1 VCFSEQYVPDT
12 PQARQAIATAAMS
25 PSDVAGQLIEQEI
38 RADLLDDEQ
47 AGALHAGP
55 GFGSAGGDPAPP
67 QSGRKADRRRHPHH
81 PSDRFSIK
89 MSLPLDAG

>member
-1 VCFSEQYVPDT
+1 VLQRTVRT
-12 PQARQAIATAAMS
+12 GHATGPPGHRHRGDVAH
-25 PSDVAGQLIEQEI
+25 DVAGQLIEQEI

-55 GFGSAGGDPAPP
+55 GSAALVVI
-67 QSGRKADRRRHPHH
+67 RRHRNPDGRLIAVGIHTH